1 MSLSKSPWA
10 QVRIEAGPC
19 HDRRLALLDQPV
31 RFRPDGGVPYED
43 GYRLAVPSRSGIYLF
58 SDLRGPLYVGKSS
71 DLRRRFTS
79 HEQSHNADLR
89 RALRNPAGEVTF
101 HWLVVD
107 LAALDAVER
116 RTITE
121 LSPICN
127 IRLND
132 RPETRRR
139 RNRPE
144 KR

>member
-1 MSLSKSPWA
+1 MSLSKSRWVQD
-10 QVRIEAGPC
+10 QVAAAPC
-19 HDRRLALLDQPV
+19 RDRRLALLDQPV

-43 GYRLAVPSRSGIYLF
+43 GYRLAVPSRPGIYLF
-58 SDLRGPLYVGKSS
+58 SDLRGPLYVGRSM

-101 HWLVVD
+101 HWLSVD
-107 LAALDAVER
+107 LAQLDAVER

-139 RNRPE
+139 RNQPPE
-144 KR
+144 R